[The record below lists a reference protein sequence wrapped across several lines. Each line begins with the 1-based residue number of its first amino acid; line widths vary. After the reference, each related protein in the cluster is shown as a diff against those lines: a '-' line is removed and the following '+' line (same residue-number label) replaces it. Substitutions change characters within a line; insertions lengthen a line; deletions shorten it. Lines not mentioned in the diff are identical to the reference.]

1 MRNTRIDRENG
12 TAGGLLFLVAAI
24 MFFGLVLL
32 IFNPLVAEN
41 TDAINDQLEIDS
53 LHHSQEKYDAFNTV
67 LQFWYALPII
77 FLLAFGFYFWKTS
90 LQERENLV

>member
-1 MRNTRIDRENG
+1 MINTPIDWECG
-12 TAGGLLFLVAAI
+12 SAGGLLFLVAAV

-41 TDAINDQLEIDS
+41 TDAMNDQLNIDS
-53 LHHSQEKYDAFNTV
+53 LHPSQERYDAFYTV
-67 LQFWYALPII
+67 LKFWYALPII

-90 LQERENLV
+90 LQERENII